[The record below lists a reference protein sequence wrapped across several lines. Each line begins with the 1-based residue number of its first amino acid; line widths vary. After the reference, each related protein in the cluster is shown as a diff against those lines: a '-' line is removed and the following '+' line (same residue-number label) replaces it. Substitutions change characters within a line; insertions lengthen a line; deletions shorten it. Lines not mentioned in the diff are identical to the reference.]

1 MIPKNLFTK
10 LKKVLNSQRKFNL
23 PKLSSLKDFLNRKS
37 SQKSSQTCNV
47 NYERNFHKLTCEQL
61 ELLFNTS
68 TLKGL
73 DVDMARQLLLKHG
86 KNAITQKKT
95 NLVRKILGYFVSGFC
110 GLIWLAAITV
120 ILAWKPIGNPP
131 DPTNLGLGIMLILVI
146 FIQAAFTAFQDWSS
160 SKVMQSIKSMMP
172 SSATVIRNGTQM
184 KIPVEDMVVG
194 DLVVLSY
201 GTKVPA
207 DVRLVDSRDLKF
219 DKSMLTGESEAI
231 EGTVEC
237 TDERYIESNNI
248 AYMTI
253 MYLPVSK
260 LS

>member
-1 MIPKNLFTK
+1 
-10 LKKVLNSQRKFNL
+10 
-23 PKLSSLKDFLNRKS
+23 
-37 SQKSSQTCNV
+37 
-47 NYERNFHKLTCEQL
+47 
-61 ELLFNTS
+61 
-68 TLKGL
+68 
-73 DVDMARQLLLKHG
+73 MARHLLLKHG
-86 KNAITQKKT
+86 KNAITQKNT
-95 NLVRKILGYFVSGFC
+95 NLVLKILGYFVSGFC

-160 SKVMQSIKSMMP
+160 SKVMQSIKRMMP
-172 SSATVIRNGTQM
+172 STATVVRNGTQM

-219 DKSMLTGESEAI
+219 DKSMLTGESESI

-237 TDERYIESNNI
+237 TDERYIESKNI
-248 AYMTI
+248 AYMTTLI
-253 MYLPVSK
+253 TNGQGKGIGCQFLAEVHDNNLRGKGAKINFSQGVKRKKEGGTGYFCSLV
-260 LS
+260 